1 MSKARSSDAKL
12 ARLRQLRGEPSS
24 PQRLLELR
32 RMLRDPSNFVVAEA
46 AEIAGEG
53 LLTDLAPDLAEA
65 FARFL
70 DNPVKKDKLCR
81 AKIAIVEAL
90 NKLEFA
96 DETFYLGGVRY
107 VQLEP
112 AWGGPIDTAVPV
124 RVACAFGL
132 VRIRHRGVL
141 ALLVDMLT
149 DQDKSARVGAV
160 QALTY
165 SGTEAAALLLRLKA
179 RLGDKEPEVTSE
191 CFGGILEL
199 VPEQGVS
206 FVADFLT
213 AADEAVREAALLA
226 LGSSRR
232 PEALEVLKSFAEK
245 HPGKLQEVA
254 HVALALLRLSA
265 ATDYLL
271 TLVAD
276 RSLAVALSALDALA
290 VHRHDPRVR
299 ERAAAAVAGNGDATL
314 RALFDKRFGTNE

>member
-1 MSKARSSDAKL
+1 MSKARSSEAKL

-32 RMLRDPSNFVVAEA
+32 RSLRDPSNFVVAEA

-65 FARFL
+65 FNRFL

-81 AKIAIVEAL
+81 AKIALVEAL

-96 DETFYLGGVRY
+96 DETFYLGGIRY

-112 AWGGPIDTAVPV
+112 AWGGPNDTAVPV

-132 VRIRHRGVL
+132 VRLRHRGVL

-149 DQDKSARVGAV
+149 DPEKAARVGAV

-165 SGTEAAALLLRLKA
+165 SGTEAAGLLLRLKA
-179 RLGDKEPEVTSE
+179 RLGDAEPEVLSE

-206 FVADFLT
+206 FVAEFLT

-271 TLVAD
+271 SLVAD
-276 RSLAVALSALDALA
+276 PSQAVALSALDALS

-299 ERAAAAVAGNGDATL
+299 ERAAAAVPGSGDAAL